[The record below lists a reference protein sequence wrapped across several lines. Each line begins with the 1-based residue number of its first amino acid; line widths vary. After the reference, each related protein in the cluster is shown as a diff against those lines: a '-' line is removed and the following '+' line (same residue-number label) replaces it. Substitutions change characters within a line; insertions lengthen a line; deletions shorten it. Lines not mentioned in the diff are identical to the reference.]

1 MSIVRTVP
9 HAMPTLS
16 GSLFCHE
23 WVEGL
28 FGVVVSPLSRKEE
41 RLVPLS
47 LNNIFKLQVRQCIKR
62 FLCVVI

>member
-1 MSIVRTVP
+1 
-9 HAMPTLS
+9 MPTLS

-62 FLCVVI
+62 FLCVVV